1 MRCPD
6 CGARNADAAAWCTQ
20 CYRRL
25 EGPTTASAVAPAEVG
40 TGERRPSHVATP
52 SGDDHAAVPTPPST
66 PPPIPATARAA
77 AERDIRVDGDQVEW
91 RCARCAGW
99 TPLEQPS
106 CAACGSARVGFTP
119 TAAAAATA
127 RAPTG
132 SAPLVASALLP
143 GLGHLLVGRPGSGV
157 ARILLWLLWAGGAGL
172 TLVSV
177 GVTSTALV
185 LALAASALWAIT
197 LQDLSRLADGRPQV
211 LTGRVLAWSVV
222 GVTAALVLSGL
233 AGVGGT
239 PS

>member
-20 CYRRL
+20 CYLRL
-25 EGPTTASAVAPAEVG
+25 EGPTAPATAAPAESG
-40 TGERRPSHVATP
+40 NGERRPSHASP
-52 SGDDHAAVPTPPST
+52 SGPDTAGLPT
-66 PPPIPATARAA
+66 PPPIPAAARAA
-77 AERDIRVDGDQVEW
+77 AQRDIRVEGERVEW
-91 RCARCAGW
+91 RCARCEGW
-99 TPLEQPS
+99 TPLEQPACS
-106 CAACGSARVGFTP
+106 ACGSARVGFTP
-119 TAAAAATA
+119 ERAPAAASTT
-127 RAPTG
+127 PTG

-143 GLGHLLVGRPGSGV
+143 GLGHLLVGRPGSGL
-157 ARILLWLLWAGGAGL
+157 ARVLLWLLWAGGAGL

-185 LALAASALWAIT
+185 LTLAAAALWAIT
-197 LQDLSRLADGRPQV
+197 LHDLSRLADGQGQL

-233 AGVGGT
+233 AGVGGA

>member
-1 MRCPD
+1 MRCAD

-25 EGPTTASAVAPAEVG
+25 EGPAAASGSASVEVSA
-40 TGERRPSHVATP
+40 GERRASHAAPP
-52 SGDDHAAVPTPPST
+52 SGPDDQAAVPTPP
-66 PPPIPATARAA
+66 PIPSAARAA
-77 AERDIRVDGDQVEW
+77 AQRDIRVDGDQVEW

-106 CAACGSARVGFTP
+106 CAACGSARVGF
-119 TAAAAATA
+119 
-127 RAPTG
+127 APTGATGTAVIAPVG

-185 LALAASALWAIT
+185 LALAATALWAIT
-197 LQDLSRLADGRPQV
+197 LQDLSRLADGRPEL

-233 AGVGGT
+233 AGVGGS

>member
-20 CYRRL
+20 CYRRM
-25 EGPTTASAVAPAEVG
+25 EGPIAAATASSAEAG
-40 TGERRPSHVATP
+40 TQDRRPSHASP
-52 SGDDHAAVPTPPST
+52 SGHDRAEMAT
-66 PPPIPATARAA
+66 PPPIPAAARAA
-77 AERDIRVDGDQVEW
+77 AQRDIRVVGEQVEW
-91 RCARCAGW
+91 RCARCEGW
-99 TPLEQPS
+99 TPLEQPACS
-106 CAACGSARVGFTP
+106 ACGSDRVGFTP
-119 TAAAAATA
+119 ERAPAATSIT
-127 RAPTG
+127 PTG

-143 GLGHLLVGRPGSGV
+143 GLGHLLVGRPGSGL
-157 ARILLWLLWAGGAGL
+157 ARVLLWLLWGGGAGL

-185 LALAASALWAIT
+185 LTLAATALWAIT
-197 LQDLSRLADGRPQV
+197 LHDLSRLADGEPQL

-233 AGVGGT
+233 AGVGGG

>member
-20 CYRRL
+20 CYQRL
-25 EGPTTASAVAPAEVG
+25 EGPSAASAEVG
-40 TGERRPSHVATP
+40 AGERRASREASSEP
-52 SGDDHAAVPTPPST
+52 DDPAAVPTPP
-66 PPPIPATARAA
+66 PIPAAARAA
-77 AERDIRVDGDQVEW
+77 EERDIRVDGDQVEW

-119 TAAAAATA
+119 TGAAAAPAIV
-127 RAPTG
+127 PTG
-132 SAPLVASALLP
+132 AAPLVASALLP
-143 GLGHLLVGRPGSGV
+143 GLGHLLVGLPGSGV
-157 ARILLWLLWAGGAGL
+157 ARVLLWLLWAGGAGL

-185 LALAASALWAIT
+185 LTLAATALWAIT
-197 LQDLSRLADGRPQV
+197 LQDLSRLADGRPQL

-233 AGVGGT
+233 AGVGGN